1 MTNEE
6 YKNVFNTIQNMIEN
20 KTLTPEGINELE
32 QFKKDYFYNNW
43 LVRYRRIA
51 SFTPLG
57 TRGVIAIPNTTFEE
71 WLVWFE
77 AMFDAFVNY
86 PSLK

>member
-6 YKNVFNTIQNMIEN
+6 YKHVFNTIQNMIEN

-43 LVRYRRIA
+43 LVRYRQIGRA
-51 SFTPLG
+51 SC
-57 TRGVIAIPNTTFEE
+57 RERV
-71 WLVWFE
+71 
-77 AMFDAFVNY
+77 
-86 PSLK
+86 